1 MLWDKIVAKTIRDY
15 QNYQDKTVRERY
27 GVLGGVVGIIF
38 NFIVVLIEISVGF
51 FVNSIAIIAD
61 GFHNIVDVFSSIISI
76 VGVKLSN
83 KPADREHPFG
93 HGRIEYIAALIV
105 AFATMIIGYQFL
117 MTSFSRILHPSA
129 IKFDLVSLFIVL
141 ASIPVKLLL
150 SSFYRYLG
158 KTINSTVLKAASI
171 DAISDVFTLSA
182 AIASLV
188 LSLFTK
194 APVDGYI
201 GLFVALLIMYAGF
214 TMAKETLDPL
224 LGTKP
229 DPELVRQLRD
239 GILHYDYIT
248 GSHDLMIHNYGP
260 GRTIASIHAEV
271 PCDVSVLKL
280 HESIDLAEK
289 EMSEKLDIILIIHMD
304 PLNNDDEKVRAAYSE
319 TIDLLRNYSEV
330 KSIHDFRIV
339 GDSEKKN
346 LVFDIVVDSKK
357 VVSKKD
363 EQALKEKIDATIKQN
378 HPLYNAIV
386 SIDQDYTEN

>member
-1 MLWDKIVAKTIRDY
+1 MLRLVFGRAGSGKTAFTLEKADEIARMGGEAVVIVPEQFTFE
-15 QNYQDKTVRERY
+15 TERVLTGKY
-27 GVLGGVVGIIF
+27 GPQTCLNIEVL
-38 NFIVVLIEISVGF
+38 
-51 FVNSIAIIAD
+51 
-61 GFHNIVDVFSSIISI
+61 
-76 VGVKLSN
+76 
-83 KPADREHPFG
+83 
-93 HGRIEYIAALIV
+93 
-105 AFATMIIGYQFL
+105 
-117 MTSFSRILHPSA
+117 SFSRLCERV
-129 IKFDLVSLFIVL
+129 FSL
-141 ASIPVKLLL
+141 
-150 SSFYRYLG
+150 
-158 KTINSTVLKAASI
+158 
-171 DAISDVFTLSA
+171 
-182 AIASLV
+182 
-188 LSLFTK
+188 
-194 APVDGYI
+194 
-201 GLFVALLIMYAGF
+201 
-214 TMAKETLDPL
+214 AKETLDPL